1 MVKRAMRTPSQCG
14 KIFEKSSIETP
25 FTKKLREALAQRE
38 RHIIHEQELRPS
50 AVILPLFQ
58 KDTQFNLLFT
68 RRTDEV
74 SHHKGEISFP
84 GGAVEPSDKDLQ
96 STAIRECFEEIG
108 LMEKDIH
115 IIGTLDDQRTLSSF
129 LITPFVAISPY
140 PYPFVVNTREIA
152 ELIEIPLEALTD
164 QAVTHN
170 DTRFH
175 KGKPY
180 PIYSYRFEDHCIWGA
195 TARILKQLLDI
206 IKEKNVSF

>member
-1 MVKRAMRTPSQCG
+1 MRTPSKYG
-14 KIFEKSSIETP
+14 KIFKKSSIETP

-84 GGAVEPSDKDLQ
+84 GGAVEPSDKDLRA
-96 STAIRECFEEIG
+96 TAIRECFEEIG
-108 LMEKDIH
+108 LKEKDCH
-115 IIGTLDDQRTLSSF
+115 IIGTLDDERTLSDF
-129 LITPFVAISPY
+129 RVTPFVATSPY
-140 PYPFVVNTREIA
+140 PYPFVVNTSEIA
-152 ELIEIPLEALTD
+152 ELIEVPLEALTD
-164 QAVTHN
+164 EAIIHKE
-170 DTRFH
+170 TRFH
-175 KGKPY
+175 KGNPY
-180 PIYSYRFEDHCIWGA
+180 PIYFYRFEDHIIWGA

-206 IKEKNVSF
+206 LKEANISF